1 MTDTALFTRRGATVP
16 SQPATLSLL
25 IHGETIRA
33 SEAMIDA
40 DFLRRKRGRRAA
52 TEERARTTDGRR
64 DGVVLLSWLATE
76 RRGGS
81 SRRRLPFGKSGTITP
96 VPPCP
101 RARERGGTAAALGR
115 YTT

>member
-1 MTDTALFTRRGATVP
+1 MLTKIKRIKLIFLTHTALFTRRGATAP

-52 TEERARTTDGRR
+52 TEERARTTDGETVSCYYLGWRR
-64 DGVVLLSWLATE
+64 SAE
-76 RRGGS
+76 
-81 SRRRLPFGKSGTITP
+81 
-96 VPPCP
+96 
-101 RARERGGTAAALGR
+101 AALRGAAYR
-115 YTT
+115 SENQEP